1 MSRVIKVSSECFVL
15 EVAVPAAPFIP
26 ANNTTFF
33 VPDLL
38 SLMAP
43 VKSFEWKGSKTDYML
58 LSDNMV
64 FKTER
69 EAFARYCTLK
79 ALITFVDT
87 L

>member
-1 MSRVIKVSSECFVL
+1 MRRVIKVSSGCFVL

-43 VKSFEWKGSKTDYML
+43 V
-58 LSDNMV
+58 
-64 FKTER
+64 
-69 EAFARYCTLK
+69 
-79 ALITFVDT
+79 
-87 L
+87 